1 MERGKMDAKTTGK
14 FISILRK
21 EKNMTQTAL
30 AEELNISNRTVSKWE
45 NGDGFPDI
53 TILPQLASILS
64 VSVDELLKGEKSEKT
79 VKITEIANKDNLDNL
94 FQITYVISLF
104 IAIFSALL
112 GAINELYCIWAFKI
126 LFYTHWEII
135 FAATALFACVL
146 SGLIY
151 AVGVTRLG
159 VLYSREDIINK
170 TYRKTCILSFIL
182 SIFPVTF
189 FLRILSVFI
198 PTKLVWVIAIF
209 VFLIITIA
217 FLCFYLKKDRSDN
230 K

>member
-1 MERGKMDAKTTGK
+1 MDAKTTGQ

-30 AEELNISNRTVSKWE
+30 ADELNISNRTVSKWE

-53 TILPQLASILS
+53 TILPQLANILS
-64 VSVDELLKGEKSEKT
+64 VSVDELLKGERCEKSEKT
-79 VKITEIANKDNLDNL
+79 VKITEIENRDNLDNL
-94 FQITYVISLF
+94 FQISYIIALF
-104 IAIFSALL
+104 IAVFSALL

-159 VLYSREDIINK
+159 VLYTRKDILNK

-189 FLRILSVFI
+189 LLRILSVFI
-198 PTKLVWVIAIF
+198 KTNYVWITAIF
-209 VFLIITIA
+209 VFVIITIA
-217 FLCFYLKKDRSDN
+217 FLYFYLKKNRSDS